1 MWVGRKVR
9 LRPFRRGDLPS
20 MVRWNNDPDLQYYV
34 DSDLPKTLPEC
45 EAWFARNFPRLSYRL
60 FAIEDDQGRLIGD
73 LELDHISWRRR
84 EAELRIRIGEKERW
98 NEGYGTD
105 AVKTL
110 LSLAF
115 GPMGLR
121 RLYLKVYRFN
131 HRAIRCYEKNGFR
144 REGLLRRRD
153 GRNWKDILLMS
164 IEAPHEGEIEA
175 AAAAEE
181 VSPPGERNRPSL
193 RRRGSFLD
201 GHDGGDRFVRE
212 ADPRLDRRQQ

>member
-45 EAWFARNFPRLSYRL
+45 EAWFARNVPRLSYRL

-144 REGLLRRRD
+144 REGLLRRHD
-153 GRNWKDILLMS
+153 GKNWKDIILMS
-164 IEAPHEGEIEA
+164 IETPSKGKVEVA
-175 AAAAEE
+175 AATEE
-181 VSPPGERNRPSL
+181 VSS
-193 RRRGSFLD
+193 
-201 GHDGGDRFVRE
+201 
-212 ADPRLDRRQQ
+212 